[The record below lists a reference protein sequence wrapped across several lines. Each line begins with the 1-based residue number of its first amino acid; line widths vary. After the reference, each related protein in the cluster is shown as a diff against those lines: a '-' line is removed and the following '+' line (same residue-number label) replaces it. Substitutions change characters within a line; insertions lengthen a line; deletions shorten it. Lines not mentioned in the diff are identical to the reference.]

1 MKQTKQ
7 ILEYSAIF
15 EPAKEG
21 GYNVSFPSFPGCI
34 TFGRNFEE
42 AKLKAK
48 EILEL
53 WLEELAHQG
62 KKVPVYKQR
71 PIIDEVCVNL
81 PRNAKIACAMPFT
94 KMLLPA

>member
-15 EPAKEG
+15 ELAKEG

-48 EILEL
+48 EILGL

-62 KKVPVYKQR
+62 EKVPVYKQR

-81 PRNAKIACAMPFT
+81 PRNAKIVCAQ
-94 KMLLPA
+94 

>member
-21 GYNVSFPSFPGCI
+21 GYNVSFPSFPGCL
-34 TFGRNFEE
+34 TFGHNFEE
-42 AKLKAK
+42 AKSKAK

-53 WLEELAHQG
+53 WVEELSHQG
-62 KKVPVYKQR
+62 EKVPVYKRR
-71 PIIDEVCVNL
+71 PIIDEVRVNL
-81 PRNAKIACAMPFT
+81 PHNAKTACAQ
-94 KMLLPA
+94 

>member
-15 EPAKEG
+15 ELAKEG

-48 EILEL
+48 EILGL

-62 KKVPVYKQR
+62 
-71 PIIDEVCVNL
+71 E
-81 PRNAKIACAMPFT
+81 KILAIF
-94 KMLLPA
+94 

>member
-21 GYNVSFPSFPGCI
+21 GYNVSFPSFPGCF

-62 KKVPVYKQR
+62 GKAPVYKRR
-71 PIIDEVCVNL
+71 PKLIASALGLIFLLVILII
-81 PRNAKIACAMPFT
+81 P
-94 KMLLPA
+94 

>member
-21 GYNVSFPSFPGCI
+21 GYNVSFPSFPGCF

-62 KKVPVYKQR
+62 GKVPVYKRR
-71 PIIDEVCVNL
+71 PKLIASALGLII
-81 PRNAKIACAMPFT
+81 
-94 KMLLPA
+94 LLVILIIP